1 MVRHHSAAEIH
12 KADSEIVYKVFKSRL
27 FSDLS
32 YFFSIIVTAFGSI
45 PGCKK
50 KNLFKISFANFFL
63 T

>member
-1 MVRHHSAAEIH
+1 MVRHHSAAEIL

-32 YFFSIIVTAFGSI
+32 YFLSIIVRAFGII

-50 KNLFKISFANFFL
+50 NLYKISFANSS
-63 T
+63 